1 MGIQKIGSCVC
12 LILVFYVSSN
22 CGALEPVKQS
32 NTNTIRGDTESDAT
46 KHDDTLYNLDI
57 SHPSIGQPIESTKD
71 KVEEAKFV
79 QIEVAEVVNPKR
91 YALTFEVYYQ
101 PTSTAKIYLGSF
113 SLYPPDNPGKF
124 IVPTHGKVKNEGAI
138 VLSILIAD
146 KVDSGDAVKVKVKKI
161 KFLKG

>member
-1 MGIQKIGSCVC
+1 MGVQKIGSCVC

-79 QIEVAEVVNPKR
+79 QIEVAEVANPKR
-91 YALTFEVYYQ
+91 YALTFEVYLSTNEHRENLSRQLQSLPAGQ
-101 PTSTAKIYLGSF
+101 PW
-113 SLYPPDNPGKF
+113 
-124 IVPTHGKVKNEGAI
+124 KVHCAH
-138 VLSILIAD
+138 AR
-146 KVDSGDAVKVKVKKI
+146 
-161 KFLKG
+161 